1 MECSPERV
9 KVCTEAA
16 GRNSDIY
23 LELILFVGDQVIWLQ
38 CVCLL
43 LAWRAAATPTDAL
56 LHGLLGREHF
66 RLWYGSSVDCKS
78 LCYTLLLLRVARGH
92 RSLSWHDS
100 KSTCQAYFPC
110 TTSHAFLP
118 TLTQWWLSADV
129 FQVGH
134 LQKMILLFWSNP
146 SLPWRHS
153 QRRPVSSSP
162 GLYACVFWGGIKRGG
177 KDCHISARSPQLQTT
192 FRTLLWFSKTR

>member
-1 MECSPERV
+1 MHFYMGCLAESTSGCDMV
-9 KVCTEAA
+9 
-16 GRNSDIY
+16 
-23 LELILFVGDQVIWLQ
+23 LQLIV
-38 CVCLL
+38 
-43 LAWRAAATPTDAL
+43 RACATPSFCWELPEVTDL
-56 LHGLLGREHF
+56 YPGM
-66 RLWYGSSVDCKS
+66 
-78 LCYTLLLLRVARGH
+78 TL
-92 RSLSWHDS
+92 
-100 KSTCQAYFPC
+100 STSQAYFPC